1 MFPRG
6 PRFPSAKA
14 PEVPGPGAYNPQDPE
29 WDAYKRGAFLEKTNR
44 FNKDKP
50 SEVPGPGAYEA
61 DPANTQNKPPSTKPS
76 TAADRLLV
84 LQRKLEDLE
93 RIHVEEKKAHHL
105 EQERLKQELNRAQR
119 TALEQTERADKLKKQ
134 NDALD
139 ARVQEL
145 KKASATEQAELRELR
160 VKLRTSEHE
169 RTQLAS
175 KHNDAGEARKALQ
188 AAEAR
193 RKDELRERDRKI
205 AELEKSLAAERKK
218 REAAEARW
226 QEVKG
231 KTDDRVQEAR
241 AAAQDLEAKLQ
252 DSQKEAEAAR
262 QALQALQARAEDT
275 EEELLE
281 QLEQHRTT
289 LSRVAAEYGRLAST
303 TIALSVHQAVKQ
315 EATALQLRANRLER
329 KLANSEGQVVELAN
343 LIRQVKDENGFLSAQ
358 LGETRAEV
366 ETYRQALREA
376 LNTSNAH
383 DTFRDID
390 NELAAISSER
400 SALEGEIHGAVQ
412 AGLNLWSTY
421 DRLQRDSLLFH
432 TSVLHKE
439 LDGLHSQLTQRT
451 AELSAAQATH
461 SQLSESL
468 QRAQAECAEAQRML
482 AENTA
487 SLAEARAHE
496 EQYKKQLEAVQSE
509 SHAEVARVEQNL
521 QREKE
526 ASQRLSAAVQK
537 AKQAEQFLRSE
548 VEQLSN
554 DLAEAEKY
562 QEAYNSLLAEVDAL
576 VLRNALAEEE
586 AQRLSKY
593 NAEIL
598 GHHNPAQRIMYV
610 DRIRRELHETKQ
622 KLLMSTRER
631 EAVLADND
639 ELRHELEL
647 YKSVAIPNE
656 VKPRTALTRVGRV
669 PGPSA
674 LSESELGLSIAG
686 GRVSEQGYGLPRS
699 TSVSSGSAA
708 SGSRL
713 ASVPEWDGTIAG
725 GDMTLDEIM

>member
-14 PEVPGPGAYNPQDPE
+14 PEVPGPGAYNAQDPE

-61 DPANTQNKPPSTKPS
+61 DPANTQNKAPSTKPS
-76 TAADRLLV
+76 TSADRLLV

-93 RIHVEEKKAHHL
+93 RIHVEEKKSHHL
-105 EQERLKQELNRAQR
+105 EQERLKLELNRAQR
-119 TALEQTERADKLKKQ
+119 TATEQTERADKLKKQ

-139 ARVQEL
+139 TRVQEL
-145 KKASATEQAELRELR
+145 KKSTAAEQAELRELR

-205 AELEKSLAAERKK
+205 AELEKSLSAERKK

-241 AAAQDLEAKLQ
+241 AAAQDLEAKLH
-252 DSQKEAEAAR
+252 DSQKEADVAR
-262 QALQALQARAEDT
+262 QALQALQSRAEDT

-281 QLEQHRTT
+281 QLEQHRAA
-289 LSRVAAEYGRLAST
+289 LARVVAEYGRLAST
-303 TIALSVHQAVKQ
+303 TIALSAHQSVKQ
-315 EATALQLRANRLER
+315 EVAILQLRANRLER

-343 LIRQVKDENGFLSAQ
+343 LIRQVKDENAFLSAQ
-358 LGETRAEV
+358 LGETRSEV
-366 ETYRQALREA
+366 ETYRQALRDELLSSGA
-376 LNTSNAH
+376 
-383 DTFRDID
+383 RDLCEGLHQ
-390 NELAAISSER
+390 ELTVISREHL
-400 SALEGEIHGAVQ
+400 ALETDTRNAVQ
-412 AGLNLWSTY
+412 ADVDLWGTF
-421 DRLQRDSLLFH
+421 DRLQRDSLLFNA
-432 TSVLHKE
+432 SVLNKE
-439 LDGLHSQLTQRT
+439 LDNLHAQLTQRS
-451 AELSAAQATH
+451 AELSAAQATQT
-461 SQLSESL
+461 QLSESL
-468 QRAQAECAEAQRML
+468 QRAQTECAEAQRML

-487 SLAEARAHE
+487 SLAEAKAHE
-496 EQYKKQLEAVQSE
+496 ESLKKRLEAVHAE
-509 SHAEVARVEQNL
+509 SRAEVARVEQSL

-526 ASQRLSAAVQK
+526 ANQRLSAAVQK

-548 VEQLSN
+548 VEQLSA

-562 QEAYNSLLAEVDAL
+562 QEAYDSLLAEVDAL

-586 AQRLSKY
+586 AQRLSKC

-622 KLLMSTRER
+622 KLLMSTRDR

-647 YKSVAIPNE
+647 YKSVAVPNE
-656 VKPRTALTRVGRV
+656 VKPRTAMTRVGRI
-669 PGPSA
+669 PGPAA
-674 LSESELGLSIAG
+674 LAESELGLSVAGSG
-686 GRVSEQGYGLPRS
+686 GRASEQGYGLPRS
-699 TSVSSGSAA
+699 TSVSPGLGA
-708 SGSRL
+708 RL
-713 ASVPEWDGTIAG
+713 ASVPELDGSG
-725 GDMTLDEIM
+725 LGDEMTLDEIM